1 MSRFEPPVR
10 LAAPIS
16 PLGLLVLLS
25 LLILVPSPGAQ
36 AGERARVQVAVGEFN
51 ASDDLTPSAAMA
63 LMELHGAAR
72 AWGLRP
78 TAGLAINEEAGFV
91 AYAGVSRDFVL
102 ARWVLTPL
110 VALAAYEAGGGRDLG
125 GTFQFRTALG
135 LARELP
141 AGHRI
146 GLWFA
151 HVSNADLHERNPGEN
166 EILLGWSMPL
176 SP

>member
-1 MSRFEPPVR
+1 MPRFESPIR
-10 LAAPIS
+10 LAAPIWCF
-16 PLGLLVLLS
+16 GLLVLLT
-25 LLILVPSPGAQ
+25 LIVLMSPIAAA

-63 LMELHGAAR
+63 LMELHGARR

-78 TAGLAINEEAGFV
+78 AAGLAVNEEAGFV
-91 AYAGVSRDFVL
+91 AYAGLSRDFAL
-102 ARWVLTPL
+102 ARWVLAPL

-125 GTFQFRTALG
+125 GTFQFRTALA

-141 AGHRI
+141 GGHRI
-146 GLWFA
+146 GLWVA

>member
-1 MSRFEPPVR
+1 MSPI
-10 LAAPIS
+10 AAE
-16 PLGLLVLLS
+16 
-25 LLILVPSPGAQ
+25 

-63 LMELHGAAR
+63 LMELHGARR

-78 TAGLAINEEAGFV
+78 AAGLAVNEEAGFV
-91 AYAGVSRDFVL
+91 AYAGLSRDFAL

-110 VALAAYEAGGGRDLG
+110 VALAAYEAGDGRDLG
-125 GTFQFRTALG
+125 GTFQFRTALA

-141 AGHRI
+141 GGHRI
-146 GLWFA
+146 GLWVA